1 MRHTIAVSAV
11 LSALILSAASANAA
25 SAKNGRYC
33 LHENKGATNCSF
45 QTMAACE
52 KAKTGNSDNCT
63 LNKPKTTGSG
73 AGMQSGMKK

>member
-1 MRHTIAVSAV
+1 MSAV
-11 LSALILSAASANAA
+11 LAALALSAASADAA
-25 SAKNGRYC
+25 SAKSGKFC

-73 AGMQSGMKK
+73 AGMQSGTKK

>member
-1 MRHTIAVSAV
+1 MRHTIAISAV
-11 LSALILSAASANAA
+11 LAAIALSAVPASAA
-25 SAKNGRYC
+25 SAKNGKYC
-33 LHENKGATNCSF
+33 LHENKGAANCSF

-63 LNKPKTTGSG
+63 LNKPRTTGSG